1 MNLQVLS
8 ENLQR
13 FLDDNK
19 FETKSE
25 QIGSGF
31 KIEAANAQ
39 FKVKVRILG
48 RPNDFAVEF
57 IPSKKTRGF
66 SSIGMILGYI
76 TLPFGGGNLVLMDA
90 KAQEA
95 VSIFEDLFWD
105 YVDEQVAELKDSG
118 RKTSRE
124 ETE

>member
-1 MNLQVLS
+1 MDLQLLS

-13 FLDDNK
+13 FLADSK

-25 QIGSGF
+25 QTGSGF

-48 RPNDFAVEF
+48 VPNDFAVEF

-66 SSIGMILGYI
+66 SSIGMILGYL
-76 TLPFGGGNLVLMDA
+76 TLPFGGGNVVLMDA

-95 VSIFEDLFWD
+95 LSIFEDLFWD
-105 YVDEQVAELKDSG
+105 HVDEQVAELKDSA
-118 RKTSRE
+118 RKIS
-124 ETE
+124 